1 MPRFEGQADDSLNRL
16 WLHYFK
22 SMYWFKTSLHMSART
37 KEAKTPSSLA
47 KRLSGVSYSKIF
59 PRFITITRSAVRIVW
74 TRCCKWK
81 KKKNTGTCYKFHEP
95 KQWNRHVSLIIYLGV
110 LGGTK
115 TEAQP
120 LFLSYLT
127 YHYVHWFKYWWVWL
141 GLGYVKLSEII
152 EEFQHFNGR
161 VRRLILFVK

>member
-1 MPRFEGQADDSLNRL
+1 MPLFEGQADDPLSRL

-22 SMYWFKTSLHMSART
+22 SMYRFTTSLHMSART

-81 KKKNTGTCYKFHEP
+81 ENTCTCYIVHKP
-95 KQWNRHVSLIIYLGV
+95 KQWNTHISQIIYLGV
-110 LGGTK
+110 LGGTRI
-115 TEAQP
+115 EAQP
-120 LFLSYLT
+120 FFLSYLT
-127 YHYVHWFKYWWVWL
+127 YHYLHTFQHWRVWL
-141 GLGYVKLSEII
+141 GLRWAVL
-152 EEFQHFNGR
+152 NWA
-161 VRRLILFVK
+161 